1 MLSHI
6 ELAEII
12 TYLLYWEAME
22 INLTAI
28 WQNITAPFY
37 WLKAKVTGKSRP
49 RRYAARP
56 LSAAE
61 KKIRFMK
68 LLRLAAVL
76 ALLGVVVAVI
86 LFFVVY
92 ALVAK
97 DLPKPG
103 QIVRHD
109 GYSTKIF
116 DRKGKLLYDLYED
129 EQREPVSSEQI
140 APILKQAT
148 VSIEDK
154 DFYNHGGF
162 DFLTPFRI
170 VYNYIFRGGRV
181 VGGSTL
187 TQQLVKMVL
196 LSNERTVIRK
206 FKEFVLAI
214 EIERSFSKDQI
225 LVMYLNEAP
234 YGGNSAGVGAASK
247 MYFGKP
253 ASDLNLV
260 EAAVM
265 AGLPQSPSR
274 YSPFADRRSSDG
286 VPLWKVRAQ
295 GVLNSMYQNK
305 YITKD
310 QLAQAVKDLDTL
322 QFQTPQSQIVA
333 PHFVFYVRDQ
343 LEKQF
348 GQDAVSKG
356 LQVTTTLDLDVQQKA
371 QQIVKDEIGKV
382 KNINI
387 SNGAAMVLNP
397 QTGEILSMVGSAD
410 YNDKTIDGQFNVAVD
425 GLRQPGSSIKPI
437 TYLGMFRKGY
447 TPSSMLVDAPTTF
460 QQNDKIDPYTPV
472 NYDGKF
478 RGPVNLRNSIGNSLN
493 IPAVKSLA
501 IVGIPDFLQMAYD
514 MGFPTLE
521 PSSANLRRF
530 GLALTLGGGEV
541 HLIDTVSAYSAFANG
556 GTKVE
561 PVSILKVT
569 DVKNNT
575 LYEFHPVVG
584 KRVMTPE
591 EAFLI
596 NSVLSDNNARAM
608 EFGLNSLFNTGK
620 PIAVK
625 SGTTN
630 DKKDNWAVGWSQN
643 FMVGVWVGNSNNTAM
658 KSVASGVTGASPIW
672 RQIVNGLIADGYKAP
687 DWNIPSGIDQ
697 VDVDNISGYPQHDG
711 YASHKEYVIHG
722 TLPNLPDAVHA
733 KLRVCKGEN
742 KLATDAKIGAG
753 DYEEKEFVVLKE
765 EDPYSQDGKNR
776 WQDGI
781 NSWVSSQNNDI
792 YKYPTEY
799 CGSTS
804 DISVKVNAPNNQQKL
819 DGEDVNIEGSA
830 SSGDGIDKLELWV
843 DGAVKESVNSNSYK
857 QTVHLPAGQHQIYF
871 KAYAHNGQTAQ
882 SGTVNIGTG
891 GQDWQKPN
899 PSPTP
904 TPSPT
909 PSPSPS
915 PILPLPSPSP

>member
-1 MLSHI
+1 
-6 ELAEII
+6 
-12 TYLLYWEAME
+12 ME

-28 WQNITAPFY
+28 WEKITAPY
-37 WLKAKVTGKSRP
+37 AWAKAKLTGKSRP
-49 RRYAARP
+49 RRM
-56 LSAAE
+56 LSRQLSPTE
-61 KKIRFMK
+61 RKIRMIKF
-68 LLRLAAVL
+68 LRLAMILALVGVVL
-76 ALLGVVVAVI
+76 AVI
-86 LFFVVY
+86 AFFVVY
-92 ALVAK
+92 AAVAK

-116 DRKGKLLYDLYED
+116 DRDGKLLYDLYGD
-129 EQREPVSSEQI
+129 EQREPTTTDQI
-140 APILKQAT
+140 PQVMKQAT

-162 DFLTPFRI
+162 DLLTPFRI
-170 VYNYIFRGGRV
+170 VYNYVFRGGRV

-196 LSNERTVIRK
+196 LSNERTLLRK

-214 EIERSFSKDQI
+214 EIERNFTKDQI

-253 ASDLNLV
+253 VSDVNLV
-260 EAAVM
+260 EASIL

-274 YSPFADRRSSDG
+274 YSPFADRRDTSG
-286 VPLWKVRAQ
+286 TPLWKVRAT
-295 GVLNSMYQNK
+295 GVLNSEFQNK
-305 YITKD
+305 YITRD
-310 QLAQAVKDLDTL
+310 QLNQALKDLDNI
-322 QFQTPQSQIVA
+322 QFQSPQSQIVA

-343 LEKQF
+343 LEKEF
-348 GQDAVSKG
+348 GQDVVSQG

-371 QQIVKDEIGKV
+371 QTIVKEQIAKV

-410 YNDKTIDGQFNVAVD
+410 YNDASISGQFNVAVD
-425 GLRQPGSSIKPI
+425 GLRQPGSSIKPV
-437 TYLGMFRKGY
+437 TYLGMLRKGY

-460 QQNDKIDPYTPV
+460 QQNDKIDAYTPV

-514 MGFPTLE
+514 MGFPTLQ
-521 PSSANLRRF
+521 PSSDNLKRF

-561 PVSILKVT
+561 PVSILKVA
-569 DVKNNT
+569 DSAGNV
-575 LYEFHPVVG
+575 LYEFHPVEG
-584 KRVMTPE
+584 KRVMSE
-591 EAFLI
+591 QEAFLMD
-596 NSVLSDNNARAM
+596 NMLSDNNARAM
-608 EFGLNSLFNTGK
+608 EFGTNSLFNTGK

-658 KSVASGVTGASPIW
+658 KQVASGVTGASPIW
-672 RQIVNGLIADGYKAP
+672 RAIVNSLIEDGYKAP
-687 DWNIPSGIDQ
+687 DWVVPSGVDQ

-711 YASHKEYVIHG
+711 YPSHKEYVIHG
-722 TLPNLPDAVHA
+722 TLPNLPDPIHS
-733 KLRVCKGEN
+733 KLRVCKGSN
-742 KLATDAKIGAG
+742 QLATDAKIGAG
-753 DYEEKEFVVLKE
+753 DYDEKEYIILKE
-765 EDPYSQDGKNR
+765 DDPYSQDGKNR

-781 NSWVSSQNNDI
+781 NSWVASQNNDL
-792 YKYPTEY
+792 YKYPTDY
-799 CGSTS
+799 CGDSS
-804 DISVKVNAPNNQQKL
+804 DISVKVDQPQNQQKI
-819 DGEDVNIEGSA
+819 DKEDIDVAGSA
-830 SSGDGIDKLELWV
+830 SSGDGIDKIELWL
-843 DGAVKESVNSNSYK
+843 DNNVKDSQNGNSY
-857 QTVHLPAGQHQIYF
+857 HANIHMPAGQHSIYF
-871 KAYAHNGQTAQ
+871 KAYSHSGKTAQ

-891 GQDWQKPN
+891 GKDWQVA

-904 TPSPT
+904 NPSPT

-915 PILPLPSPSP
+915 ASPIIPLP